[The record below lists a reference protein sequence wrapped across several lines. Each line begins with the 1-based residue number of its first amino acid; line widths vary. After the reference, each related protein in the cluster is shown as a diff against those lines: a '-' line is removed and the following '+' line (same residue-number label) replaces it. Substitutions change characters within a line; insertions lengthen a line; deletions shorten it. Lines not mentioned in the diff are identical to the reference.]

1 MSDGAKFKKEVQT
14 RKKELEGKKI
24 ELISRLC
31 SEGKKTE
38 KKNSIQPKQ
47 RGI

>member
-14 RKKELEGKKI
+14 RKKKFEGKKV

-31 SEGKKTE
+31 SEGKNTD
-38 KKNSIQPKQ
+38 KKNIRQAK
-47 RGI
+47 